1 FSTPISV
8 TLGGT
13 AFTVDPSTFNLGPVS
28 DGSSTCVGGA
38 AADDSIGSDTC
49 PAEFWILGDVFLQNV
64 YTKFDVGN
72 EQIGFASLA

>member
-38 AADDSIGSDTC
+38 AADDSIGS
-49 PAEFWILGDVFLQNV
+49 EFWILGDVFLQNV